1 MVSTGY
7 SLYYPLEIPYVTIDS
22 QMFLGQSALS
32 FFTYFYLPQYIA
44 INSTRPL
51 AAINWLMFLGWKVA
65 PLGLIWPPTDE
76 THQLSLSYPFAR
88 KLVSSAAT

>member
-32 FFTYFYLPQYIA
+32 FFTYFYPPQYIA

-51 AAINWLMFLGWKVA
+51 AAINWLMFLEHLEQSALSFSPPFIHHNTLLSTEQDHWQQ
-65 PLGLIWPPTDE
+65 LIG
-76 THQLSLSYPFAR
+76 
-88 KLVSSAAT
+88 